1 MDANGSRYHLLLGE
15 TDWAKCVD
23 AAGGSLSQQFRRA
36 AEPCD
41 ATESGFAWD
50 PRANEITLRPCVVQF
65 EAAPN
70 DRPPDPLGTARRG
83 AARDR
88 FGNVYWIADSTT
100 ELRVLGA
107 GSGRAAHFW
116 SAGDGL
122 ACDDDRRWGEF
133 GPLSP
138 APPLAGLRMSGLA
151 VTDDHHLCVGVL
163 EPPGVL
169 VFDLHAGGPPEQHLW
184 PAGVAFA
191 PFDMAARAG
200 GGVWILDRA
209 NRRYWGLD
217 RQFATITLQPAVPL
231 ESRTSLFQ
239 PVDAPMTPALPAP
252 QEPQDGSAAP
262 VAADDPVAIEGL
274 PDGTVLVLDRLP
286 GPETPRI
293 VRYRLHERLA
303 DVAWREPFGI
313 GVYDFVF
320 LPDTAGEPPAGRL
333 MLAASTGNQAYVFA
347 AASADADSLVLSLV
361 PDYMPMRLFGGKGL
375 AASEGNV
382 FYDFAD
388 GWVPLVAQRRPRYT
402 HRAVLRTPSF
412 DGREP
417 GCVWHRLM
425 LDACIPPD
433 AAIDIRSRA
442 ADEERDLGSAAWH
455 DEPRP
460 YMRRDGSELPYAP
473 RTSRERT
480 GTWELLFQR
489 ARGRFLQLE
498 IAFQGNGRVTPRV
511 RAMRMYYPRF
521 SYLERYL
528 PGVYREDPE
537 SASFLDRFL
546 ANVEGFYTTIED
558 RIAAVQVLF
567 DHRSAPRETLDWLA
581 GWFGVAL
588 DPAWPDAKRRLFVR
602 HATEFFERRGTMS
615 GLRAAIRL
623 AADECADD
631 SIFTASSRRRPEGIR
646 IVEQHRT
653 RRRPAVVEGD
663 PTIAEGLRVVPQQA
677 RWTPA
682 QGRDVLNAR
691 FRAALQASGLDVPAA
706 TEFPLRA
713 PADAGVA
720 TAWRRFALET
730 LGFVPSASTDDLTA
744 WREFLARRHGRQS
757 AFAAAYRLPPG
768 LVVPFDS
775 LSLPSALPLDGP
787 PLADWWD
794 FESVVLAM
802 RRSAHRFAVLLPVPA
817 GAAREDLRQE
827 RLGLV
832 RRVVALEKPAHT
844 VFDVKFYWALFRV
857 GEARL
862 GIDSLVD
869 RGGRAPELLPAL
881 RLGQAYL
888 AESHLTPAH
897 PHDVADRHVVGRD
910 ALRGSRAEGR
920 DA

>member
-1 MDANGSRYHLLLGE
+1 MLLGE
-15 TDWAKCVD
+15 TDWSTCVD
-23 AAGGSLSQQFRRA
+23 AIGAGEPLSRHFRRS
-36 AEPCD
+36 AEPCN
-41 ATESGFAWD
+41 ATEGTFAWD

-70 DRPPDPLGTARRG
+70 DRPPDPRGTARRG

-88 FGNVYWIADSTT
+88 FGNVYWIAESTT
-100 ELRVLGA
+100 ELRVLA
-107 GSGRAAHFW
+107 SGSGRAAHFW

-122 ACDDDRRWGEF
+122 ACGDARRWGDF
-133 GPLSP
+133 GPLSS
-138 APPLAGLRMSGLA
+138 APPQVGLRMSGLA

-163 EPPGVL
+163 DPAGVL
-169 VFDLHAGGPPEQHLW
+169 VFDLHAGGPPEQLLW

-200 GGVWILDRA
+200 GGAWILDRA

-217 RQFATITLQPAVPL
+217 RQFAIIALQPAPPL
-231 ESRTSLFQ
+231 EPRRSLFQ
-239 PVDAPMTPALPAP
+239 PLDEPVVSPPSAP
-252 QEPQDGSAAP
+252 QEPQDASAAQ
-262 VAADDPVAIEGL
+262 VAADDPVSIEGL
-274 PDGTVLVLDRLP
+274 PDGTVLVLDRLRDT
-286 GPETPRI
+286 ETPRI
-293 VRYRLHERLA
+293 LRYRLHERLA
-303 DVAWREPFGI
+303 DVEWHEPFGMD
-313 GVYDFVF
+313 VYDVVF
-320 LPDTAGEPPAGRL
+320 LPDAGREPL
-333 MLAASTGNQAYVFA
+333 TGQLLLAALTGNQAYTFA
-347 AASADADSLVLSLV
+347 ASSPDAERLVLSLV
-361 PDYMPMRLFGGKGL
+361 PEYLPMRLFGGKGL
-375 AASEGNV
+375 VASDGEA

-388 GWVPLVAQRRPRYT
+388 GWVPLVAQRRPRYA
-402 HRAVLRTPSF
+402 HRAVLQTPSF

-425 LDACIPPD
+425 LDACIP
-433 AAIDIRSRA
+433 AEALVAIRSRA
-442 ADEERDLGSAAWH
+442 ADEERDLGSADWQQ
-455 DEPRP
+455 EPRP
-460 YMRRDGSELPYAP
+460 YLRRDGSELPYAP
-473 RTSRERT
+473 GTSRDRA

-498 IAFQGNGRVTPRV
+498 LTFQGNGRVTPRV

-528 PGVYREDPE
+528 PGVYREDAE
-537 SASFLDRFL
+537 SASFLERFL
-546 ANVEGFYTTIED
+546 ANLEGFYTTTED

-588 DPAWPDAKRRLFVR
+588 DPAWPEAKRRLFVR
-602 HATEFFERRGTMS
+602 HATEFFERRGTTS

-623 AADECADD
+623 AAEECADD
-631 SIFTASSRRRPEGIR
+631 SIFAPSSRRRPEGIR

-663 PTIAEGLRVVPQQA
+663 PTGAEGLRVVPQQA

-691 FRAALQASGLDVPAA
+691 FRAVLQMSGLDVSAA

-713 PADAGVA
+713 PDDADIAVV
-720 TAWRRFALET
+720 WRRFALET
-730 LGFVPSASTDDLTA
+730 LGFVPSASPDDLTA
-744 WREFLARRHGRQS
+744 WRDFLARRHGRQS
-757 AFAAAYRLPPG
+757 AFAAAYRLPQG
-768 LVVPFDS
+768 LTVSFDS
-775 LSLPSALPLDGP
+775 LSLPSALPFDGP
-787 PLADWWD
+787 PLTDWWD

-832 RRVVALEKPAHT
+832 SRVVALEKPAHT
-844 VFDVKFYWALFRV
+844 AFDVKFYWALFRV

-897 PHDVADRHVVGRD
+897 PHDVADRHVIGRD
-910 ALRGSRAEGR
+910 ALGGSKAEGR